1 MTTSHSNIF
10 LSSLF
15 IDSYKASHHEQYPQD
30 TNNIVSNFTARS
42 SRLAG
47 VNKVLFFGLQSSIIQ
62 LNEFFT
68 EFFFYPKG
76 YEYFEES
83 ISTMLGKKD
92 KIMKHIRDFHKEA
105 ELPLK
110 YKALVE
116 GELVNVGVPLFTV
129 ENIHNDK
136 YPTFWLT
143 NFVETAISSLVWH
156 PITVATIAYQYKK
169 LFIEYLNKTSDT
181 DISFANFQGHDF
193 SARGHTHPLAAAN
206 GGQGHLACFQ
216 GTDTVAAIAA
226 IKEYY
231 SPIQDDGMLIGASV
245 PATEHSVMSAFG
257 IDNDFPTFENL
268 LKIYPEGIVSIVS
281 DTWDFWY
288 VVTTILPKLKDKIL
302 ARNGKLVIRP
312 DSGDPVKIM
321 TGDPNAS
328 SDAEKKGLIGCLLE
342 IFGYTTNSK
351 GFKTLNPKVGAIY
364 GDSITL
370 EIAKKI
376 LEALYEQKVDTSCVV
391 FGIGSYTYQYVTRDT
406 FGFAMKAT
414 WANIAGKSTDL
425 YKKPKTDSGGKF
437 SIKGLPFVYKKDG
450 DYIVE
455 QSVTYDK
462 YNSLDNELRDVCI
475 GSHIYRDTL
484 ANIRSRIDQ
493 QIRSDLGM

>member
-1 MTTSHSNIF
+1 MLMQIF
-10 LSSLF
+10 DIF
-15 IDSYKASHHEQYPQD
+15 RIF
-30 TNNIVSNFTARS
+30 N
-42 SRLAG
+42 
-47 VNKVLFFGLQSSIIQ
+47 
-62 LNEFFT
+62 

-76 YEYFEES
+76 YEFFEDS
-83 ISTMLGKKD
+83 IATMLGKKD
-92 KIMKHIRDFHKEA
+92 KIMKHIRDFHKGGHV
-105 ELPLK
+105 PIK
-110 YKALVE
+110 YKAIPE
-116 GELVNVGVPLFTV
+116 GSLVNVGVPLFTV
-129 ENIHNDK
+129 ENTHIDE

-169 LFIEYLNKTSDT
+169 LFIEYLNKTSDV
-181 DISFANFQGHDF
+181 DISFVNFQGHDF
-193 SARGHTHPLAAAN
+193 SARGHTHPIAAAN
-206 GGQGHLACFQ
+206 GGQGHLTCFQ

-231 SPIQDDGMLIGASV
+231 SPIRDDGMLIGASV

-268 LKIYPEGIVSIVS
+268 LNIYPEGIVSIVS

-321 TGDPNAS
+321 TGDINAS

-342 IFGYTTNSK
+342 TFGYTINSK
-351 GFKTLNPKVGAIY
+351 GFKVLNPKVGAIY
-364 GDSITL
+364 GDSITYD
-370 EIAKKI
+370 IAKKI
-376 LEALYEQKVDTSCVV
+376 LEALHIQNIDTSCVV

-414 WANIAGKSTDL
+414 WANIDGKSTDL

-437 SIKGLPFVYKKDG
+437 SIKGLPLVYKKDE
-450 DYIVE
+450 DYFVK
-455 QSVTYDK
+455 QSVSYDV
-462 YNSLDNELRDVCI
+462 YNSLDNELKDVCN
-475 GSHIYRDTL
+475 GSNLYRDTL
-484 ANIRSRIDQ
+484 ANIRSRVDN
-493 QIRSDLGM
+493 QIRIDLGY